1 MASEEHPGQHPEAGK
16 QTPEHPQSQDV
27 DGEYPVTGFFP
38 IDKWSKLLLGLI
50 AIFSLGIFVPV
61 FLNRE
66 LTVLGAPW
74 LFYAFPV
81 SIIVLSTIW
90 LILTY
95 TVVE

>member
-1 MASEEHPGQHPEAGK
+1 MVSEELTATESD
-16 QTPEHPQSQDV
+16 QTSQYTGADESPR
-27 DGEYPVTGFFP
+27 EYAATGFHP

-50 AIFSLGIFVPV
+50 VVFSLAIFVPV

-66 LTVLGAPW
+66 LSLLGAPW

-81 SIIVLSTIW
+81 SILTLTIIW

-95 TVVE
+95 TVVD